1 MKNKKN
7 FIYLG
12 IFVLVCLLVVILA
25 LVFKNF
31 SKSNEKLDN
40 NIKNNDTNINLT
52 ASDISTGIKNG
63 ENYTKEQLVSAG
75 FKEVDI
81 DTNASNN
88 LVSPSLNALE
98 TKDDYSVL
106 TSNNKKVVDCVVNK
120 NIATLNYY
128 NENEE
133 IIDSQTIENVKSMYV
148 VRVSSMAGSSDLLI
162 LTLDGSV
169 YQLQLRLNGAPE
181 MAYSDATKRLK
192 FSKLDLKNKYQELY
206 SGRDVDSYIGRDET
220 GKFRFLNNETE
231 YTDDI
236 YKTIGDVTIFN
247 NREIKLK
254 DSVQTFK
261 YKVSIGSSVNSGEIE
276 YIISDDNKLYDTS
289 LKLHS
294 DNIILSVFEGNGSIV
309 ILYENGKNELIE
321 YSVIK

>member
-12 IFVLVCLLVVILA
+12 ICVLVCLLVVILA

-31 SKSNEKLDN
+31 GKSNEKLDN

-81 DTNASNN
+81 DTYASNN

-148 VRVSSMAGSSDLLI
+148 VFSDKAGSSDLLI

-206 SGRDVDSYIGRDET
+206 PDNVVNSYIGRDET

-261 YKVSIGSSVNSGEIE
+261 YKVSIGSSVNYDEIE
-276 YIISDDNKLYDTS
+276 YIISDNNKLYDTS

>member
-12 IFVLVCLLVVILA
+12 ICVLVCLLVVILA

-31 SKSNEKLDN
+31 GKSNEKLDN

-81 DTNASNN
+81 DTYASNN

-148 VRVSSMAGSSDLLI
+148 VFSDKAGSSDLLI

-192 FSKLDLKNKYQELY
+192 FSKLDLKNKYQEFY
-206 SGRDVDSYIGRDET
+206 PSNVVNSYIGRDET

-261 YKVSIGSSVNSGEIE
+261 YKVSIGSSVNYDEIE
-276 YIISDDNKLYDTS
+276 YIISDNNKLYDTS

>member
-1 MKNKKN
+1 M
-7 FIYLG
+7 
-12 IFVLVCLLVVILA
+12 
-25 LVFKNF
+25 
-31 SKSNEKLDN
+31 
-40 NIKNNDTNINLT
+40 
-52 ASDISTGIKNG
+52 
-63 ENYTKEQLVSAG
+63 
-75 FKEVDI
+75 DI

-88 LVSPSLNALE
+88 LVSSSLNALE

-148 VRVSSMAGSSDLLI
+148 VFSSMAGSSDLLI

-206 SGRDVDSYIGRDET
+206 PSNVVNSYIGRDET